1 MFAAKSLTFQR
12 VASTLPRMEN
22 TLSAMAIHAGL
33 VVLSIVMLWKGAD
46 YFVESAAKIARRFG
60 ISELV
65 IGLTLVAL
73 GTSAPE
79 FAVSIGAALDGLDDI
94 SVSNI
99 VGSNIFNLGIILG
112 GTAMIR
118 PLTTTRDVVVRD
130 GAVLIGV
137 AALVVGLLFDL
148 TLSRFEGLMMLSLL
162 GFYIFI
168 LFRESRAGRSEPDKE
183 EGADGEQARPKDVLV
198 CLLGLSF
205 ILWGSE
211 ILVES
216 ASAIARSVGM
226 SEWVIGL
233 TIVAAGT
240 STPEAVTSLM
250 AAFRGRFGM
259 SAGTLIGSD
268 LYNILGVLGA
278 ASAIRPL
285 TIDAS
290 AQPSLWLL
298 LFGIVAVV
306 VAMRTGWKVS
316 RAEGGVLVSIARA
329 RWGFEIWG
337 SSVI

>member
-1 MFAAKSLTFQR
+1 
-12 VASTLPRMEN
+12 MESVG
-22 TLSAMAIHAGL
+22 SAIAIDAGL
-33 VVLSIVMLWKGAD
+33 VGLSIIMLWKGAD
-46 YFVESAAKIARRFG
+46 YFVESAARIARRFG

-112 GTAMIR
+112 GTALVR
-118 PLTTTRDVVVRD
+118 PIITGRDVVVRD

-137 AALVVGLLFDL
+137 AILVVGLFWDL
-148 TLSRFEGLMMLSLL
+148 TLSRTEGLMMVSLL
-162 GFYIFI
+162 AFYIFI
-168 LFRESRAGRSEPDKE
+168 LFRESRAGRTEPDDE
-183 EGADGEQARPKDVLV
+183 ADAGEPAEPKDIII

-216 ASAIARSVGM
+216 ASSIARVAGM
-226 SEWVIGL
+226 SEWVIGV

-250 AAFRGRFGM
+250 AAVKGRFGM

-298 LFGIVAVV
+298 LFGIVVV
-306 VAMRTGWKVS
+306 VAVMRTGWQVS
-316 RAEGGVLVSIARA
+316 RAEGALLVIIALG

-337 SSVI
+337 LSAA

>member
-1 MFAAKSLTFQR
+1 MPDFSLIAAL
-12 VASTLPRMEN
+12 
-22 TLSAMAIHAGL
+22 IGGL
-33 VVLSIVMLWKGAD
+33 VILAFAGDFLVSGA
-46 YFVESAAKIARRFG
+46 VAVAERFG
-60 ISELV
+60 VSKLIAGIFIV
-65 IGLTLVAL
+65 GF

-79 FAVSIGAALDGLDDI
+79 MVVSLNAALEDRAGLALG
-94 SVSNI
+94 NI

-162 GFYIFI
+162 GFYIYI

-250 AAFRGRFGM
+250 AAF
-259 SAGTLIGSD
+259 SC
-268 LYNILGVLGA
+268 
-278 ASAIRPL
+278 
-285 TIDAS
+285 
-290 AQPSLWLL
+290 Q
-298 LFGIVAVV
+298 
-306 VAMRTGWKVS
+306 
-316 RAEGGVLVSIARA
+316 
-329 RWGFEIWG
+329 
-337 SSVI
+337 